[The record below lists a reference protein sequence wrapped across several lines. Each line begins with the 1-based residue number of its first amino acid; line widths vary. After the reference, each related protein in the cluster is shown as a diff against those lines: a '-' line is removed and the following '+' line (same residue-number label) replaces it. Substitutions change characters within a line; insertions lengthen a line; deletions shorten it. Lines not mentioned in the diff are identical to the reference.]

1 VQTLWAAGKL
11 ELLRSEMKRFIY
23 DIIGISEVRWTGKG
37 KTPNG
42 DFIYSGEET
51 SHMRGVDLLLTMEL
65 FVMSVDLINY
75 IRVKLSPSTRNYQI
89 KNMSC

>member
-1 VQTLWAAGKL
+1 VQTLLAAGKL

-75 IRVKLSPSTRNYQI
+75 IRVNYHPQRETTKLKI
-89 KNMSC
+89 